1 MFPILRSAS
10 VLEAEFLQT
19 LSRSRPSFAFVCSPS
34 LSFFPSLQSLP
45 FPWRPCKEFQLE
57 EFTPPPTST
66 YTHSS
71 SFQWLERKEEGL
83 INNAVMNNSNKKIE
97 KS

>member
-1 MFPILRSAS
+1 MQYISGKKEALNVSHSSLCLRPSPK
-10 VLEAEFLQT
+10 FLQT

-57 EFTPPPTST
+57 EFTPPPQAHTPT
-66 YTHSS
+66 PAH
-71 SFQWLERKEEGL
+71 FNGWRE
-83 INNAVMNNSNKKIE
+83 KK
-97 KS
+97 KG